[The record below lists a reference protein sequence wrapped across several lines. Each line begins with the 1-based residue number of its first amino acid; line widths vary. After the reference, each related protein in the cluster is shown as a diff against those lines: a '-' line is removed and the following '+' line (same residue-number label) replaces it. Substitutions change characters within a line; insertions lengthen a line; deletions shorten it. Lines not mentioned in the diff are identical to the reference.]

1 MIDCITKN
9 KTNTYEVSHEEI
21 NAFNPVLLD
30 QSSTDQLK
38 TIQRIS

>member
-21 NAFNPVLLD
+21 NAFDPVKIT
-30 QSSTDQLK
+30 QSSNGQLK
-38 TIQRIS
+38 TIKLIS